1 MKHGPIRIANF
12 SGYLGDRPTALDEAI
27 AGDPVDVLIGDYLA
41 EITMA
46 GVSAGFTTDPKAL
59 GEFYAKYFLDQL
71 RPHLGTLAERRI
83 KVVVNAGAFNPAGLA
98 DAVRTAADGAGVAL
112 VVAHVD
118 GDDVLDRLDDL
129 RASGHDLAHLD
140 THEAFADS
148 GEDPLAA
155 NAYLGGWGIATALD
169 AGADIVVCGR
179 VTDASLV
186 LGPAAWWHNWARD
199 AWDAL
204 AGAVVAGHVIEC
216 GAQAVGGN
224 FSGFTRFPR
233 FLNPGFPIAEIHG
246 DGSSVI
252 TKHSTD
258 EGMVTVDTV
267 TAQLVYEIQGPYY
280 LNPDVTVHF
289 ESIELDDLGPDRV
302 RIRSVV
308 GSPPPPT
315 TKVSIFRPG
324 GYRIAINTYLTGIE
338 IDAKLELL
346 TQQVET
352 IAKRLEVNDLSVS
365 QLGSP
370 DENPADQNAATVCV
384 RIAAAAPTREALF
397 ELNRAFGALGLS
409 SVPGFMG
416 GDTTGPKPRIE
427 YWPGLLPQHALRHRV
442 VLANGDTIAV
452 DQPAATETFTGQPAH
467 PEPTAVGEAVDTQ
480 RLPLGRM
487 VYARSGDKGGNSN
500 LGVWTPSPDAWEWL
514 RVTLSTEGFRQ
525 MFPEFADLPLIRHEF
540 PHLRA
545 VHFVLPQLLGRG
557 GSSNLRVDSI
567 GKSVSEYVRARL
579 VDIPVELL

>member
-1 MKHGPIRIANF
+1 M
-12 SGYLGDRPTALDEAI
+12 

-59 GEFYAKYFLDQL
+59 GEFYAKYFLVQL
-71 RPHLGTLAERRI
+71 RPHLRVLAERGT

-98 DAVRTAADGAGVAL
+98 DAVRADIDAAGVEL
-112 VVAHVD
+112 TVAHID
-118 GDDVLDRLDDL
+118 GDDILDDL
-129 RASGHDLAHLD
+129 DELRSAGNDLAHLD
-140 THEAFADS
+140 TGAAFDGH
-148 GEDPLAA
+148 GEEPLAA
-155 NAYLGGWGIATALD
+155 TAYLGGWGIAAALA
-169 AGADIVVCGR
+169 AGADIVICGR

-186 LGPAAWWHNWARD
+186 LGPAAWWHDWSRSD
-199 AWDAL
+199 WDAL

-224 FSGFTRFPR
+224 FSGFARHPL

-267 TAQLVYEIQGPYY
+267 TAQLVYEIQGPRY

-289 ESIELDDLGPDRV
+289 ESIELDDLGSDRV
-302 RIRSVV
+302 RIHSVA

-324 GYRIAINTYLTGIE
+324 GYRIAINTYLTGIDIDDKVGLLTGQ
-338 IDAKLELL
+338 IDA
-346 TQQVET
+346 
-352 IAKRLEVNDLSVS
+352 IAKGLEVEEISIS
-365 QLGSP
+365 RLGSP
-370 DENPADQNAATVCV
+370 DPDPVDQNAATSCV
-384 RIAAAAPTREALF
+384 RIAAAAATREPLF
-397 ELNRAFGALGLS
+397 ELHRMFIALGLS

-416 GDTTGPKPRIE
+416 GDSAGPKPRIE
-427 YWPGLLPQHALRHRV
+427 YWPGLVSQQALRHRV
-442 VLANGDTIAV
+442 VFADGDAI
-452 DQPAATETFTGQPAH
+452 QIPAPSETRAFTGQPHHAE
-467 PEPTAVGEAVDTQ
+467 PEGTRSHHDT
-480 RLPLGRM
+480 RRVPLGDIA
-487 VYARSGDKGGNSN
+487 YARSGDKGGNSN
-500 LGVWTPSPDAWEWL
+500 VGIWTPDANAWEWL
-514 RVTLSTEGFRQ
+514 RATLTTDGFTRL
-525 MFPEFADLPLIRHEF
+525 FPEFADLQVVRHEF

-567 GKSVSEYVRARL
+567 GKSVSEYVRARHVEVP
-579 VDIPVELL
+579 VDLLSASP